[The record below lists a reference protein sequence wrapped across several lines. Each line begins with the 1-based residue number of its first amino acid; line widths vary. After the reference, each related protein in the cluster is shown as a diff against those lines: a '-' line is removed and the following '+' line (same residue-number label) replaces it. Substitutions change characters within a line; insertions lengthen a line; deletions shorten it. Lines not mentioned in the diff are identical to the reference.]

1 MGPTMNVDKRQSSR
15 IQIPEGRER
24 ATLLIGEREV
34 GVRIVDESAGGFAV
48 ALLADED
55 IQQNGLYRLKTASGM
70 YETRVARI
78 EHYQDGKLLG
88 LMRLRELSHPA
99 ENDRKAARIGTWAAG
114 IGVTAVAGLLLCLLA
129 AYFIQQ
135 SLAH

>member
-1 MGPTMNVDKRQSSR
+1 MNADKRQSSR
-15 IQIPEGRER
+15 IQIPEGREH
-24 ATLLIGEREV
+24 ATLLIGQREV
-34 GVRIVDESAGGFAV
+34 VVRILDESAGGFAV
-48 ALLADED
+48 ALLAEDD
-55 IQQNGLYRLKTASGM
+55 IQQNQIYVLKTAIGL

-78 EHYQDGKLLG
+78 EHFQDGKLLG
-88 LMRLRELSHPA
+88 LMRLRELSEA
-99 ENDRKAARIGTWAAG
+99 GKNERKAAGIGSRWATG